1 MLASGEHAQERGDQS
16 ATVGLLTRA
25 SELLPAAHSDRPR
38 ATLELATALFDLGEF
53 DRGAAAIAD
62 AEAIAGAAGDKAVL
76 ARSRL
81 ARIELQIQRDRTV
94 TMADALAAARAA
106 LAELEEIGDEE
117 GTVWALRLV
126 GNFTE
131 WLGASGEAEAYWRR
145 ALERADS
152 TRSRQRTTC
161 SAGCC
166 SLRGGARSRWE
177 RCCGLRRGGGRA
189 PSKRLEAHALITRG
203 AARAVVGELEDGRR
217 DIAAGRGLLLDL
229 GHRIAWAGLSAIE
242 AEMELVSGDAARAY
256 EVVAKGREALEASA
270 ETGYLST
277 VVGYVAQ
284 AALELGR
291 DDEAMRSAEET
302 RGLAAPDDFEPL
314 AREGLVRARVPARR
328 GDFAGADELIASTV
342 ELVNPTDWLMLR
354 RDVARARAAVAGL
367 AGRPDEQREALEQAF
382 SLAEAKGSV
391 VAAGRDREALAAMRT

>member
-1 MLASGEHAQERGDQS
+1 
-16 ATVGLLTRA
+16 
-25 SELLPAAHSDRPR
+25 
-38 ATLELATALFDLGEF
+38 
-53 DRGAAAIAD
+53 
-62 AEAIAGAAGDKAVL
+62 
-76 ARSRL
+76 
-81 ARIELQIQRDRTV
+81 
-94 TMADALAAARAA
+94 MADALAAARAA

-126 GNFTE
+126 GNFIE

-152 TRSRQRTTC
+152 TRSRQ
-161 SAGCC
+161 ADDVLGWMLFAAWWGPKPMGEV
-166 SLRGGARSRWE
+166 LRLCDEVVA
-177 RCCGLRRGGGRA
+177 RA

-229 GHRIAWAGLSAIE
+229 GHRISWAGLSAIE

-314 AREGLVRARVPARR
+314 AREGLVRARVLARR